1 MAGAGAAC
9 AEFFNPKSCSF
20 ALKKKIVKNM
30 LAWSHYAFRQNAQE
44 HGQARPSHH
53 LLQPYSQKKK
63 YARYP
68 AEYVQFGGILRSVNN
83 FVESP
88 MDALS
93 NDVRIKM
100 SHIVTSTLTFVVK
113 TMSKQT
119 LHKTHITQHLTHNFC
134 VV

>member
-88 MDALS
+88 MYALS
-93 NDVRIKM
+93 NDIRIKM
-100 SHIVTSTLTFVVK
+100 SNIVYIKKNHIEVQTPEK
-113 TMSKQT
+113 TPKKRKMEK
-119 LHKTHITQHLTHNFC
+119 H
-134 VV
+134 